1 MLIYAIHL
9 YVVCVGKLNCFGALK
24 TVYNPYMAPA
34 KPFMTLLEGSWD
46 IVPRVITTVTVLTT
60 TYSPT

>member
-9 YVVCVGKLNCFGALK
+9 CGLCWKIELFWALK

-34 KPFMTLLEGSWD
+34 KPFMTPLEGSWD

-60 TYSPT
+60 TYNPT